1 MKEIEITSNNY
12 NPNMKIL
19 KNHIIKFNEHFIY
32 LYNMEG
38 NLLHSINI
46 NSIVNI
52 EDICIINNNY
62 LIGYT
67 EYDLFKII
75 IKDDQLHIKDINNNR
90 EEEMNHDFFSSIF
103 PYKKILNVIY
113 SAKNKLL
120 IIPYEYHIEIR
131 DINSLNENPIQKI
144 NINYSFLLNM
154 NKNLFIAFSE
164 NSISLYKKIIGTK
177 YYQLSSKIILPINLD
192 NNNYKRL
199 LKLDN
204 KILMVLTND
213 IIYLINIK
221 TMKICQEFFLLDYP
235 GEIDFIYKIKD
246 NIYVCKNN
254 NLLELKYYQKKI
266 TLINSK
272 IQNTL
277 FSLNYLC
284 NLLLEKKYP
293 LISNK
298 IKINCIE
305 NKIIHKLF
313 YLIIGRKNK
322 NTDFTR
328 RFYSYNNDNIIRK
341 ITYLKLLNDYME
353 IIIKNKINL
362 IQINN
367 NNNNNKLIIKKKKE
381 IFQNFK
387 NIKKCDLRTEKIMR
401 KRNKIKYIKKTY
413 PPKNFKKNY
422 R

>member
-12 NPNMKIL
+12 NPNIKIL
-19 KNHIIKFNEHFIY
+19 KNHIVKFNEQFIY

-46 NSIVNI
+46 NLI
-52 EDICIINNNY
+52 EDIIDICIINNNY

-67 EYDLFKII
+67 KYDLFKII

-90 EEEMNHDFFSSIF
+90 EEEMSHDIF
-103 PYKKILNVIY
+103 VPIYQNILDVIY
-113 SAKNKLL
+113 SAKNELL
-120 IIPYEYHIEIR
+120 IISYNFHIEIR

-144 NINYSFLLNM
+144 NIKYSFLLNM
-154 NKNLFIAFSE
+154 NKDLFIAF
-164 NSISLYKKIIGTK
+164 NIKSILLYKKIIGTK
-177 YYQLSSKIILPINLD
+177 YYQLSSKIIVPINLD

-235 GEIDFIYKIKD
+235 GKIDFIYKIKD

-272 IQNTL
+272 NQN
-277 FSLNYLC
+277 
-284 NLLLEKKYP
+284 
-293 LISNK
+293 
-298 IKINCIE
+298 
-305 NKIIHKLF
+305 H
-313 YLIIGRKNK
+313 
-322 NTDFTR
+322 
-328 RFYSYNNDNIIRK
+328 
-341 ITYLKLLNDYME
+341 
-353 IIIKNKINL
+353 
-362 IQINN
+362 
-367 NNNNNKLIIKKKKE
+367 
-381 IFQNFK
+381 
-387 NIKKCDLRTEKIMR
+387 
-401 KRNKIKYIKKTY
+401 
-413 PPKNFKKNY
+413 
-422 R
+422 